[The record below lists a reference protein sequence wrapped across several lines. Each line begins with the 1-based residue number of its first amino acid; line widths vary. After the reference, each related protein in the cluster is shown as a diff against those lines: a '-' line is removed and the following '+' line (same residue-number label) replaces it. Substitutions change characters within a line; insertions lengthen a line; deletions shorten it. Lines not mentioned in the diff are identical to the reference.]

1 MSLQQRYKTE
11 KAKWDDIA
19 EKHLEGLGVL
29 DPGQDFHKYSLD
41 EIKLTGASAF
51 LGDLHRKRVLEIGCG
66 TGLISVL
73 LAKSGAHVTS
83 FDLSPLSVQA
93 TKRRAEINDVNID
106 PLVSAG
112 EHLPFANESFEIVFG
127 KSILHHLDPHVGGL
141 EIARVMSKGGKAV
154 FVEPMGMN
162 PVLTFVRQHL
172 PYQHKN
178 PVGVDQPLTYRD
190 MDTWTQNFS
199 SRNYR
204 EVQLLSMIERG
215 FGWHRQFKALRKLDD
230 ILLKYIPFLRRFCR
244 YVVITAIK

>member
-19 EKHLEGLGVL
+19 GKHLEGLRVIEPGV
-29 DPGQDFHKYSLD
+29 DFHKYAQD
-41 EIKLTGASAF
+41 EIKLTGASEF
-51 LGDLHRKRVLEIGCG
+51 LGDLKGKRVLEIGCG

-73 LAKSGAHVTS
+73 LAKSDAHVTS

-93 TKRRAEINDVNID
+93 TQRRAEINDVKIH

-127 KSILHHLDPHVGGL
+127 KSILHHLDPQVGQA
-141 EIARVMSKGGKAV
+141 EISRVMRNGGKAV

-162 PVLTFVRQHL
+162 PILTFVRQKV
-172 PYQHKN
+172 PYLHKN
-178 PVGVDQPLTYRD
+178 PVGVDRPLTYQD
-190 MDTWTQNFS
+190 MDIWTQNFR

-215 FGWHRQFKALRKLDD
+215 FGWHRQFKLLRRLDAL
-230 ILLKYIPFLRRFCR
+230 LLKYVPFLRRFCR
-244 YVVITAIK
+244 YVIITAVK